1 MTQAKH
7 TPGPWKFYT
16 EPQPNGCPIVGSRG
30 LMVVMLAH
38 SIHEQ
43 DQCETAIANAT
54 LIAAA
59 PELLDQLKKLRR
71 AYVSLLES
79 GRDRIIN
86 LGGTCDPV
94 DVMEANDPNLRD
106 VAQIISKATG
116 SAA

>member
-1 MTQAKH
+1 MTQAQH
-7 TPGPWKFYT
+7 TPGPWWVSKTFPARVAGKREGHT
-16 EPQPNGCPIVGSRG
+16 FVSDCLGGESEDD
-30 LMVVMLAH
+30 A
-38 SIHEQ
+38 
-43 DQCETAIANAT
+43 ETLANAT